1 MHGATAAEFDSILPR
16 YLATAALDAL
26 GCDGARDPRPHLR
39 PAVDDRLL
47 RNSEQSVG
55 GMVPS
60 APRPSSPMTDF
71 ISARTASATSKRRS
85 ELLDS
90 TTQSFALAPK

>member
-26 GCDGARDPRPHLR
+26 GCDGARDPRPHAR

-47 RNSEQSVG
+47 RNSE
-55 GMVPS
+55 
-60 APRPSSPMTDF
+60 
-71 ISARTASATSKRRS
+71 
-85 ELLDS
+85 
-90 TTQSFALAPK
+90 

>member
-1 MHGATAAEFDSILPR
+1 MRGTTAAEFDSILPR

-26 GCDGARDPRPHLR
+26 GCDGARDPRPHAR

-60 APRPSSPMTDF
+60 VPRPSSSITIYFGKDRLRDVEDA
-71 ISARTASATSKRRS
+71 IRAT
-85 ELLDS
+85 
-90 TTQSFALAPK
+90 

>member
-26 GCDGARDPRPHLR
+26 GCDGARDPRPHAG

-55 GMVPS
+55 
-60 APRPSSPMTDF
+60 AWYLRRPDL
-71 ISARTASATSKRRS
+71 RR
-85 ELLDS
+85 
-90 TTQSFALAPK
+90 

>member
-1 MHGATAAEFDSILPR
+1 MRGATAAEVDGISPR

-26 GCDGARDPRPHLR
+26 GCDGARDPRPHAR

-55 GMVPS
+55 GMGTFG
-60 APRPSSPMTDF
+60 APTLFVDDRF
-71 ISARTASATSKRRS
+71 ISARTACATSKRRS
-85 ELLDS
+85 ELLHRM
-90 TTQSFALAPK
+90 TQSLAVTPK

>member
-16 YLATAALDAL
+16 YHAAAALDAL
-26 GCDGARDPRPHLR
+26 GCDGARDPRPHAR

-60 APRPSSPMTDF
+60 APRPSSSITDLF
-71 ISARTASATSKRRS
+71 R
-85 ELLDS
+85 
-90 TTQSFALAPK
+90 